1 MSFGHHSAA
10 PTGLGEGRGVVL
22 MMAGAFSDS
31 TCRRDNMGAAGTY
44 QCWLPMLAFILPKPV
59 ALSTCCSGS
68 PGFSGLLPLF
78 VTDLRERRGSVTLC
92 QVRWLIII
100 TGGVQTLADKS
111 LQGLM

>member
-31 TCRRDNMGAAGTY
+31 TCRRDNTGAAGTY
-44 QCWLPMLAFILPKPV
+44 QRWLSVPVFILPKPA
-59 ALSTCCSGS
+59 ALSTYCSGS

-78 VTDLRERRGSVTLC
+78 VAELRE
-92 QVRWLIII
+92 Q
-100 TGGVQTLADKS
+100 
-111 LQGLM
+111 